1 MYIHK
6 FLPTLV
12 VNISSHTVE
21 SFSFFSITYP
31 VIGAPPSCFGS
42 DHDKSTLS
50 TSPSV
55 IFGVPGL
62 PGISIKKNYF

>member
-1 MYIHK
+1 MYINN
-6 FLPTLV
+6 FLLTFV
-12 VNISSHTVE
+12 VKISSHTVE

-50 TSPSV
+50 TSQSV

-62 PGISIKKNYF
+62 PGVSRKKVYL